1 MHAGVSG
8 AGSPRGCWFSASV
21 FAWLMIHGASIA
33 EAEPPR
39 ITRVI
44 KHVQAG
50 PTQGSLRTAQP
61 NDSLAAGEAVRIGGW
76 FSGGGDLS
84 RADRHAPR
92 GIESG
97 GNISVVSGGAMSIAN
112 RFRIQLLGGNG
123 TSTGTGGNIGVRSGG
138 TLTAGSLSFISD
150 LNNSTGVVEGANLE
164 VNVTNTPPPLKVE
177 ST

>member
-61 NDSLAAGEAVRIGGW
+61 NDSLAAGEAVRT
-76 FSGGGDLS
+76 
-84 RADRHAPR
+84 A
-92 GIESG
+92 
-97 GNISVVSGGAMSIAN
+97 
-112 RFRIQLLGGNG
+112 
-123 TSTGTGGNIGVRSGG
+123 
-138 TLTAGSLSFISD
+138 AGSLAEVTFPGPIGTRLAGID
-150 LNNSTGVVEGANLE
+150 LRGPFWLPTSRQ
-164 VNVTNTPPPLKVE
+164 
-177 ST
+177 